1 MFTVRTSDSE
11 TRALIFANHVIAV
24 LGLIVLGFP
33 VTAALIK
40 TTVFSWVLF
49 VTATMQFVFSYP
61 ISQVR
66 FQEIRRESN

>member
-1 MFTVRTSDSE
+1 MFTVRNSDKE
-11 TRALIFANHVIAV
+11 TRALTFANQAIAV

-40 TTVFSWVLF
+40 TTVFSWTLF

-61 ISQVR
+61 ISRVR